1 MASSQP
7 TEKQLP
13 AFSELPLNPS
23 HPRHS
28 AWGLWGANDE
38 KGTLNLLTDAVVKRA
53 AAEEIRTG
61 SRISLNWYINA
72 SAGPSA
78 CPPFFARQAFH
89 HHVYLKS
96 PPRVVVDDTWS
107 FNSQVSSQWDG
118 LRHIGYQAERL
129 FYGGV
134 TPEEI
139 VGDAAGTKIG
149 IHNMA
154 EQGIVGRGVLLD
166 FHRWREETG
175 RVPDYNAFETGS
187 ITLQNLLDVA
197 NHQGTTFRRGDI
209 LLIRSGWFA
218 ALDALT
224 TESQKA
230 LAMREGFPTLSGLEQ
245 STEMLEWLWS
255 NHFAAVGGDAASFEC
270 YPPQKDFYL
279 HEVLLAGW
287 GCPIGE
293 LFHLER
299 LSEKCRETG
308 RYHFFVTSEPCNVVG
323 GVASPPN
330 ILAIF

>member
-1 MASSQP
+1 
-7 TEKQLP
+7 
-13 AFSELPLNPS
+13 
-23 HPRHS
+23 
-28 AWGLWGANDE
+28 
-38 KGTLNLLTDAVVKRA
+38 
-53 AAEEIRTG
+53 
-61 SRISLNWYINA
+61 
-72 SAGPSA
+72 
-78 CPPFFARQAFH
+78 
-89 HHVYLKS
+89 VYLKA

-118 LRHIGYQAERL
+118 LRHFGYQKERL

-175 RVPDYNAFETGS
+175 SVPDYNAFETGS

-230 LAMREGFPTLSGLEQ
+230 LAMREGFPTLSGLERVALVQ
-245 STEMLEWLWS
+245 PLRGRGRRRRELR
-255 NHFAAVGGDAASFEC
+255 
-270 YPPQKDFYL
+270 
-279 HEVLLAGW
+279 VL
-287 GCPIGE
+287 
-293 LFHLER
+293 
-299 LSEKCRETG
+299 
-308 RYHFFVTSEPCNVVG
+308 
-323 GVASPPN
+323 SPAEGLLP
-330 ILAIF
+330 A